1 MQNYPNPFNPS
12 TIIKYNLPKESNVT
26 IKVYN
31 LLGEVTA
38 SLVNNE
44 VKSMGNYEVNFNASN
59 LSSGIYF
66 YEISASAVDGSE
78 NFSSIKKM
86 LLIK

>member
-1 MQNYPNPFNPS
+1 
-12 TIIKYNLPKESNVT
+12 LPKESNVT